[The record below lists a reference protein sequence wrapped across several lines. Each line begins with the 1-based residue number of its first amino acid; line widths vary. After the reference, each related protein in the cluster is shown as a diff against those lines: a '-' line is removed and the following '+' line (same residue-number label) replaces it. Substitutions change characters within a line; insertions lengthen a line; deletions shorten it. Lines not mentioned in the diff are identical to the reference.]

1 MDMSV
6 VSIVT
11 MEAYVLSDDWLQQ
24 CQRHQTGIRTLE
36 QPFLT
41 ARSEVWHRRNGSNKV
56 WLTNGLAMQC
66 THVQQIQ

>member
-11 MEAYVLSDDWLQQ
+11 MKAHVLTDDWLQQ
-24 CQRHQTGIRTLE
+24 CQRHQTDMRTFE

-41 ARSEVWHRRNGSNKV
+41 ARSTIFSEKLKGNN
-56 WLTNGLAMQC
+56 
-66 THVQQIQ
+66 